1 MHTSRFSGQGVRV
14 AVLDTGIDLDH
25 PDFQGREIV
34 TQSFINGQTV
44 QDGHGHGTHCI
55 GTACGPKLPAS
66 GIRRYGVAFGA
77 TIYAGKVLGSS
88 TGGNGPIVAGIEWA
102 LANGC
107 QVISLSISVT
117 GDVQIDQY
125 NVPIRRALEAGSL
138 VVAAAGNNADRATGH
153 FGFVGSPANAPEAM
167 AVAALDNRLAM
178 YNKSARSSTRTG
190 EAGKINI
197 SGPGVGVFSTY
208 PVARGTHRFWDGTS
222 MATPHVAGIA
232 ALWIEARRKTGADL
246 WRLLLEESLPFQGA
260 QVLDVGS
267 GMVQAP
273 Q

>member
-1 MHTSRFSGQGVRV
+1 M
-14 AVLDTGIDLDH
+14 
-25 PDFQGREIV
+25 
-34 TQSFINGQTV
+34 
-44 QDGHGHGTHCI
+44 
-55 GTACGPKLPAS
+55 
-66 GIRRYGVAFGA
+66 
-77 TIYAGKVLGSS
+77 
-88 TGGNGPIVAGIEWA
+88 NGPIVAGIEWA

-117 GDVQIDQY
+117 DDVQIDQF

-138 VVAAAGNNADRATGH
+138 VVAAAGNNADRARGH

-178 YNKSARSSTRTG
+178 YNQSARSSTRTG

-197 SGPGVGVFSTY
+197 GGPGVGVFSIY
-208 PVARGTHRFWDGTS
+208 PVSRGTHRFLEGTS

-267 GMVQAP
+267 GLVQAP